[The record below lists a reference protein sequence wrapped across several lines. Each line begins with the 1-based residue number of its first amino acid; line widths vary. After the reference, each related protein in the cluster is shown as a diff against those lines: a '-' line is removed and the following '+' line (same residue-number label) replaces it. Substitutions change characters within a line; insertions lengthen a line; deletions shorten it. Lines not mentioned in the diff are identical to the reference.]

1 MSSLKETEN
10 KTPVRQLLSRDR
22 RFVVEVLSM
31 ELIYGS
37 PIRTG
42 CLSGLPLSKVR
53 HKILMT
59 FRNDFHPLHVS
70 LGADAYS

>member
-22 RFVVEVLSM
+22 RFVVEVQSM
-31 ELIYGS
+31 ELIDGS

-42 CLSGLPLSKVR
+42 V
-53 HKILMT
+53 
-59 FRNDFHPLHVS
+59 
-70 LGADAYS
+70 